1 MKKISVYIV
10 DDHTLFR
17 EGLTFLL
24 SQSDF
29 IDSVTDFENGSDFL
43 KHIQTHK
50 PDVVLMDI
58 EMPEIDGIT
67 VTRKA
72 LAMHPDI
79 LIIALSMYGYEQYY
93 TEMIDAGAH
102 GFLMK
107 NSQFHAVQEAIQE
120 VYKGNDYFSP
130 EILDSI
136 IKNLYKKKEHKTTL
150 ELTEREI
157 EILYNICKGYSNAEI
172 GETLSISKRTVDK
185 HRENLLLK
193 TASKNTAGLVVYA
206 IKNGVFEI

>member
-17 EGLTFLL
+17 EGLAFLL
-24 SQSDF
+24 SQCDYIETVKDF
-29 IDSVTDFENGSDFL
+29 SNGNDFL
-43 KHIQTHK
+43 YYIENQT

-67 VTRKA
+67 TTRKA
-72 LAMHPDI
+72 LEKHPNI

-93 TEMIDAGAH
+93 SQMIDAGAH
-102 GFLMK
+102 GFVMK
-107 NSQFHAVQEAIQE
+107 NSQFSDVQEAIQE

-130 EILDSI
+130 EILESI
-136 IKNLYKKKEHKTTL
+136 IKNIYTKKEHKTSH

-172 GETLSISKRTVDK
+172 AENLCISKRTVDK
-185 HRENLLLK
+185 HRENVLLK